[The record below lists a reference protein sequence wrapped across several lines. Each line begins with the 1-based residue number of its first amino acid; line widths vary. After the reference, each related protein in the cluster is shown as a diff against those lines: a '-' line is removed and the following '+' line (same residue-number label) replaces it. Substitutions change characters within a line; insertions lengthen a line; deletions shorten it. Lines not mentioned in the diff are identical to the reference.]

1 MLFREPLG
9 RGGAAYCPVVRMFV
23 AVVPPPQVR
32 EDLDDFL
39 ASRRDAGGGLRWS
52 DPDQFH
58 VTLAFLA
65 DVPDR
70 ALDRLTD
77 ALGEAAG
84 RRAVFG
90 IRLSGGGAF
99 PSPYAARVLF
109 ADVADEAGHLPP
121 LARAV
126 RAAANHA
133 GAAPDGGRFRGHL
146 TLARSR
152 QPVEAT
158 RWLRILDTYEGPGWV
173 VEDVELIASHLG
185 EWRERRPRYETVAR
199 LPLRPADGSARITP

>member
-1 MLFREPLG
+1 MERPRPVPRHARLPP
-9 RGGAAYCPVVRMFV
+9 RGSDRS
-23 AVVPPPQVR
+23 
-32 EDLDDFL
+32 LD
-39 ASRRDAGGGLRWS
+39 
-52 DPDQFH
+52 
-58 VTLAFLA
+58 
-65 DVPDR
+65 
-70 ALDRLTD
+70 ALIDG
-77 ALGEAAG
+77 LGEAAG
-84 RRAVFG
+84 RRGAFA
-90 IRLSGGGAF
+90 IRLRGGGAF

-158 RWLRILDTYEGPGWV
+158 RWLRILDTFESPGWV
-173 VEDVELIASHLG
+173 VEDVALVASHLG
-185 EWRERRPRYETVAR
+185 EGRERRPRYETVAR
-199 LPLRPADGSARITP
+199 LPLRPVGGSATITP

>member
-1 MLFREPLG
+1 
-9 RGGAAYCPVVRMFV
+9 MFV
-23 AVVPPPQVR
+23 AVVPPPQVT
-32 EDLDDFL
+32 EELDDFL
-39 ASRRDAGGGLRWS
+39 ASRREAGAGLRWS

-58 VTLAFLA
+58 VTLAFLPA
-65 DVPDR
+65 VPDR
-70 ALDRLTD
+70 SLDALIDG
-77 ALGEAAG
+77 LGEAAG
-84 RRAVFG
+84 RRGAFA
-90 IRLSGGGAF
+90 IRLRGGGAF

-158 RWLRILDTYEGPGWV
+158 RWLRILDTFESPGWV
-173 VEDVELIASHLG
+173 VEDVALVASHLG
-185 EWRERRPRYETVAR
+185 EGRERRPRYETVAR
-199 LPLRPADGSARITP
+199 LPLRPVGGSATITP